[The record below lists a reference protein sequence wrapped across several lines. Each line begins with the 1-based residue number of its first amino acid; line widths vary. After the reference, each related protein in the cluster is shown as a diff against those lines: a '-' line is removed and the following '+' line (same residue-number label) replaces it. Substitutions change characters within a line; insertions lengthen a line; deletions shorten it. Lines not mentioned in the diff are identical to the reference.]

1 MEFLALEIEKYPVN
15 WAEVSVDLLKAEAR
29 RVYELQQ
36 AGLIRQIHFRADTRS
51 AVIDWECDSWE
62 QVKELTNSLPL
73 VQAGFIEFD
82 IMHLIPYPGF
92 ERLFLDKNR

>member
-1 MEFLALEIEKYPVN
+1 MKFLALEIEKQTID
-15 WAEVSVDLLKAEAR
+15 WSEVPADLLKDEAH

-36 AGLIRQIHFRADTRS
+36 AGYIRQIHYRADTKS
-51 AVIDWECDSWE
+51 AVIDWECDAIE

-73 VQAGFIEFD
+73 VQAGYIEFN

-92 ERLFLDKNR
+92 ERLFFGY